1 MKLKSR
7 AHVFCRRC
15 ESFGDARFQ
24 NGPEQQCGYPTGM
37 QTDNEFYKRAEKR
50 SITSTTKIIGPL
62 SRRCLLGPVPL
73 IRTIFLAK
81 DQKRNDYL
89 VFGTDP
95 ELDTMPT
102 TKDREQI
109 YKMFEDVFDQ
119 WREKS
124 KRFRVRTNR

>member
-1 MKLKSR
+1 M
-7 AHVFCRRC
+7 
-15 ESFGDARFQ
+15 
-24 NGPEQQCGYPTGM
+24 
-37 QTDNEFYKRAEKR
+37 
-50 SITSTTKIIGPL
+50 
-62 SRRCLLGPVPL
+62 LGPVPL

-119 WREKS
+119 WREKVKDLECEPIVKS
-124 KRFRVRTNR
+124 WRAPVIEAPVAQPKPIGTDANDARCSGLNSNKSGKS

>member
-1 MKLKSR
+1 MFAR
-7 AHVFCRRC
+7 AGASYTH
-15 ESFGDARFQ
+15 D
-24 NGPEQQCGYPTGM
+24 
-37 QTDNEFYKRAEKR
+37 
-50 SITSTTKIIGPL
+50 L
-62 SRRCLLGPVPL
+62 
-73 IRTIFLAK
+73 LAK